1 MRKVTEIMNIKK
13 RKTDQEIKLKNGRN
27 ENEE

>member
-1 MRKVTEIMNIKK
+1 MRKVTEIMNKKK
-13 RKTDQEIKLKNGRN
+13 RKTDQEIKLKKGRN